1 LLIIGI
7 TGTIASG
14 KSTVDAMLLTMGATE
29 VIDADRTV
37 HQLLRDDREVR
48 AALLEAFGPTVFAAD
63 GLVDRAALGAIVFAD
78 PHALR
83 TLEGITHPAVRKA
96 IRARLAMLPEDA
108 LAVVDAVKLLEG
120 DLGGLADRVW
130 WITARPE
137 QQLERLTVGR
147 GLSREA
153 AMARLSAQPRLE
165 QFRDRVH
172 VVIDNSGDLAHTRMQ
187 VESALK
193 DVLALRPRRGQEKET
208 GTSL

>member
-1 LLIIGI
+1 LLILGI

-14 KSTVDAMLLTMGATE
+14 KSTVDAMLLSMGATE

-37 HQLLRDDREVR
+37 RHVLQDDLEVR
-48 AALLEAFGPTVFAAD
+48 TALLKAFGPEVFAAD
-63 GLVDRAALGAIVFAD
+63 GLVDRSRLGEIVFAD

-120 DLGGLADRVW
+120 DLGALADQVW
-130 WITARPE
+130 WITARPD

-153 AMARLSAQPRLE
+153 ALARLKVQPKLE
-165 QFRDRVH
+165 QFRDRVQ

-187 VESALK
+187 VETALK
-193 DVLALRPRRGQEKET
+193 DVLALRPRRGQEEET
-208 GTSL
+208 GTC

>member
-1 LLIIGI
+1 
-7 TGTIASG
+7 
-14 KSTVDAMLLTMGATE
+14 VDAMLLTMGATE

-37 HQLLRDDREVR
+37 HQLLRDDRGVR

-78 PHALR
+78 PQALR

-108 LAVVDAVKLLEG
+108 LVVVDAVKLLEG
-120 DLGGLADRVW
+120 DLGALADRVW

-153 AMARLSAQPRLE
+153 AIARLSAQPKLE

-193 DVLALRPRRGQEKET
+193 DVLALRPRRGQERET
-208 GTSL
+208 GTYQ

>member
-1 LLIIGI
+1 LLILGI
-7 TGTIASG
+7 TGNIACG

-37 HQLLRDDREVR
+37 HHLLRDDREVR
-48 AALLEAFGPTVFAAD
+48 AALLQAFGPTVFAAD
-63 GLVDRAALGAIVFAD
+63 GLVDRAALAAIVFAD
-78 PHALR
+78 PLALR

-96 IRARLAMLPEDA
+96 IRARLAALPEDA

-120 DLGGLADRVW
+120 DLGTLADRIW
-130 WITARPE
+130 WISARPE
-137 QQLERLTVGR
+137 QQLERLTVRR

-153 AMARLSAQPRLE
+153 ALARLSAQPKLE

-193 DVLALRPRRGQEKET
+193 DVLALRPRRGQERET
-208 GTSL
+208 GTY

>member
-1 LLIIGI
+1 
-7 TGTIASG
+7 
-14 KSTVDAMLLTMGATE
+14 M
-29 VIDADRTV
+29 
-37 HQLLRDDREVR
+37 
-48 AALLEAFGPTVFAAD
+48 
-63 GLVDRAALGAIVFAD
+63 GAIVFAD
-78 PHALR
+78 RQALR

-96 IRARLAMLPEDA
+96 IRARLATLPEDA
-108 LAVVDAVKLLEG
+108 LAVMDAVKLLEG
-120 DLGGLADRVW
+120 DLGTLADRVW

-153 AMARLSAQPRLE
+153 ALARLSAQPKLA

-193 DVLALRPRRGQEKET
+193 DVLALRGRRGQEKET
-208 GTSL
+208 GTYQ

>member
-1 LLIIGI
+1 MLIIGI
-7 TGTIASG
+7 TGNIACG

-48 AALLEAFGPTVFAAD
+48 AALLEAFGSTVFAAD

-78 PHALR
+78 PYALR

-96 IRARLAMLPEDA
+96 IRARLAALPEDA

-120 DLGGLADRVW
+120 DLAALTDRVW
-130 WITARPE
+130 WITAQPE
-137 QQLERLTVGR
+137 QQLERLMGGR

-153 AMARLSAQPRLE
+153 ALARLNAQPKLE
-165 QFRDRVH
+165 QFRDRVQ

-193 DVLALRPRRGQEKET
+193 DVLALRPKRGQEKET
-208 GTSL
+208 GTDQ